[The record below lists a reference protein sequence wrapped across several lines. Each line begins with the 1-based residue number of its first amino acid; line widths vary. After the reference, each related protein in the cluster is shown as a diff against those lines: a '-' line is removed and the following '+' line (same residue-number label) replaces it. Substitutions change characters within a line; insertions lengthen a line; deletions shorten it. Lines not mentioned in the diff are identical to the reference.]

1 MEKVTYIS
9 PIRRYRVVMSPTMK
23 RIDGELVPSRVIE
36 FENGTYT
43 TEDSE
48 EQKAIERSIDFGR
61 LIFREGEA
69 PPTPQEQRAMEF
81 EAMKK
86 QNAQLEERLRE
97 LERRLL
103 SQAVT
108 QAPTPPPQTPISI
121 GDEDQDIPYDIPE
134 GQKCEALTSQGNP
147 CKKDAVIEKDGMFL
161 CGVHARD

>member
-1 MEKVTYIS
+1 
-9 PIRRYRVVMSPTMK
+9 MK

-81 EAMKK
+81 EALKK

-103 SQAVT
+103 SRAVT
-108 QAPTPPPQTPISI
+108 QNYTQTSHPAVDDGGLVVSC
-121 GDEDQDIPYDIPE
+121 DIPE
-134 GQKCEALTSQGNP
+134 GQKCEALTAQGNP
-147 CKKDAVIEKDGMFL
+147 CKKDAVVEKDGMFL

>member
-81 EAMKK
+81 EALKK

-103 SQAVT
+103 SRAVT
-108 QAPTPPPQTPISI
+108 QNYTQTSEPAVDDGGLVVS
-121 GDEDQDIPYDIPE
+121 YDIPE
-134 GQKCEALTSQGNP
+134 GQKCEALTAQGNP